1 MANKFTPPASF
12 THNGKLY
19 VFQYDK
25 NRNKKKELL
34 SEVCYYYK
42 IDGKGNA
49 LPFVKSQIIWMQK
62 NK

>member
-1 MANKFTPPASF
+1 MFTPPPSF

-19 VFQYDK
+19 VFDCEK
-25 NRNKKKELL
+25 KRNKKNEIL
-34 SEVCYYYK
+34 SETCYYYK
-42 IDGKGNA
+42 INGKGEA